1 MVSHAPQPVGLQI
14 RVNGEPHAL
23 GAGACLADL
32 IEALG
37 LAGRRLAVAVNRE
50 VVPRAQYR
58 ARRLA
63 EGDRVE
69 LLEAVGGG

>member
-14 RVNGEPHAL
+14 RVNGEPRTL

-37 LAGRRLAVAVNRE
+37 LGGRKLAVAVNRE

-58 ARRLA
+58 TRRLG

-69 LLEAVGGG
+69 ILEAVGGG